1 LTRLLAEELG
11 LYAMFEMTRL
21 ISKSHDGEADD
32 DSEVGSEEELDPDSV
47 SPPGKPS
54 RGAGVG
60 ELIV

>member
-1 LTRLLAEELG
+1 M
-11 LYAMFEMTRL
+11 YAMFEMTRL
-21 ISKSHDGEADD
+21 VSKSQDGEAGDA
-32 DSEVGSEEELDPDSV
+32 SEVESEEELDPDSV